1 VNPEHVLN
9 HGPVWKFFSDWRTG
23 VPATFLLTMPL
34 WMFNVLPSLDERT
47 ELAMITV
54 SAGWLFF
61 SAAGPLMR
69 QWKRSRVATRV
80 KALLQHEA
88 ELNAGA
94 CVRCCG
100 ALRRGAVSRDC
111 EAWCADIS
119 AAWRRSAIGSQPA
132 CLQQR
137 WLLHW

>member
-1 VNPEHVLN
+1 
-9 HGPVWKFFSDWRTG
+9 VWKFFSDWRTG

-94 CVRCCG
+94 CAAQRLSWVLQ
-100 ALRRGAVSRDC
+100 LRRGVHRWTAVRG
-111 EAWCADIS
+111 AAVRCAGDV
-119 AAWRRSAIGSQPA
+119 
-132 CLQQR
+132 
-137 WLLHW
+137 